1 MYAKNKISF
10 KTIVFVLY
18 LRKHGQDAEKVLHE
32 LNSDQKIG
40 EEIGHGILHT
50 SSVSQNQHLI
60 SGLFNFFANFT
71 LISMTFY
78 VINASDY
85 EEKAKLGLKQSIYC
99 GKKFNE

>member
-1 MYAKNKISF
+1 M
-10 KTIVFVLY
+10 Y
-18 LRKHGQDAEKVLHE
+18 LRKHGQVAEKVLHE

-40 EEIGHGILHT
+40 EEIGLGILYT
-50 SSVSQNQHLI
+50 SSVSQNRHLI
-60 SGLFNFFANFT
+60 SGFFKKIANFT
-71 LISMTFY
+71 LISMIFY